1 MFTLEPSVHVVGC
14 SGLYFWQLSLGF
26 SCEKMFKDHSFVVLF
41 GGQIEQIEN
50 SRVHVS
56 RIFGRIGRDTR
67 DTIFF
72 DVSAETGLNHLSDLQ
87 HQYLSD

>member
-41 GGQIEQIEN
+41 GRQIEQIYRKYVIEN
-50 SRVHVS
+50 SQLAGAKFTKLVK
-56 RIFGRIGRDTR
+56 
-67 DTIFF
+67 
-72 DVSAETGLNHLSDLQ
+72 
-87 HQYLSD
+87 